1 MLTMLRTNPDLRKV
15 FIAQVISYLGDWF
28 SFVALIGLVDDLT
41 DSSFLVSLVM
51 VAFSLPSFLA
61 SPIAGPMVDRF
72 DRRRILI
79 TVSWIQGVATLGLLL
94 VGPGTVWLAF
104 LFQSSVA
111 ALAAVVKPATEA
123 SIPNLARDAD
133 EVARANS
140 LLGSTWGVMLAVGA
154 AIGGLFSS
162 TFGRD
167 AAFVANAL
175 SFFAA
180 ALVFALVRAPM
191 QTARHTDTPGR
202 RMRPLADMNEAL
214 AHARRDPVLMALIFS
229 KATFAIGAGV
239 VSQLAVLAS
248 DIFKG
253 GDASRGVLI
262 GARGVGAGLGP
273 LIAARY
279 TGGDLAKVLRVC
291 GIASLVFS
299 GCYLIGAWMPA
310 LALTA
315 VFITVAHLGGG
326 AQWTL
331 STYGLQLRSP
341 DHVRGRILAGDFALV
356 TLTLSV
362 TSALAG
368 LVSQAFGVRQAISGF
383 ALAAAAASVVYI
395 AATQRLRKQLLHPSE
410 PAPADH
416 SPSSWPSDSSHKP

>member
-1 MLTMLRTNPDLRKV
+1 MLNMLRTNPDLRKV

-41 DSSFLVSLVM
+41 GSSFLVSLVL

-79 TVSWIQGVATLGLLL
+79 TVSWIQGVSALGLLL

-104 LFQSSVA
+104 LFQSSVS
-111 ALAAVVKPATEA
+111 ALAAVVKPASEA
-123 SIPNLARDAD
+123 AIPNLARDAE

-180 ALVFALVRAPM
+180 AAVFALVKSPM
-191 QTARHTDTPGR
+191 QTARDTDIASRP
-202 RMRPLADMNEAL
+202 MRPIADMREAL
-214 AHARRDPVLMALIFS
+214 THARRDPVLMALIFS

-248 DIFKG
+248 DVFKG

-262 GARGVGAGLGP
+262 GARGVGAGIGP

-299 GCYLIGAWMPA
+299 GCYLLGAWMPA
-310 LALTA
+310 LGLTA
-315 VFITVAHLGGG
+315 VFVTVAHLGGG

-368 LVSQAFGVRQAISGF
+368 LVSEAFGVRQAISAF
-383 ALAAAAASVVYI
+383 ALAAAAASLVYI
-395 AATQRLRKQLLHPSE
+395 SATQRLRKQLLHPSG
-410 PAPADH
+410 PAPDGH
-416 SPSSWPSDSSHKP
+416 

>member
-1 MLTMLRTNPDLRKV
+1 MLNMLRTNPDLRKV

-41 DSSFLVSLVM
+41 GSSFLVSLVL

-79 TVSWIQGVATLGLLL
+79 TVSWIQGVSALGLLL

-104 LFQSSVA
+104 LFQSSVS
-111 ALAAVVKPATEA
+111 ALAAVVKPASEA
-123 SIPNLARDAD
+123 AIPNLARDAE

-180 ALVFALVRAPM
+180 AAVFALVKSPM
-191 QTARHTDTPGR
+191 QTARDADIASRP
-202 RMRPLADMNEAL
+202 MRPIADMREAL
-214 AHARRDPVLMALIFS
+214 THARRDPVLMALIFS

-248 DIFKG
+248 DVFKG

-262 GARGVGAGLGP
+262 GARGVGAGIGP

-299 GCYLIGAWMPA
+299 GCYLLGAWMPA
-310 LALTA
+310 LGLTA
-315 VFITVAHLGGG
+315 VFVTVAHLGGG

-368 LVSQAFGVRQAISGF
+368 LVSEAFGVRQAISAF
-383 ALAAAAASVVYI
+383 ALAAAAASLVYI
-395 AATQRLRKQLLHPSE
+395 SATQRLRKQLLHPSG
-410 PAPADH
+410 PAPDGH
-416 SPSSWPSDSSHKP
+416 